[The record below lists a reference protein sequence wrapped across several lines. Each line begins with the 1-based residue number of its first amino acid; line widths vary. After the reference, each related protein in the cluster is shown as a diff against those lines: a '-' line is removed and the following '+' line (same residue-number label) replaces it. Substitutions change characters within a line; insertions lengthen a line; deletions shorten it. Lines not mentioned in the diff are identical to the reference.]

1 VIVIDASAL
10 VALLRNEPGADVV
23 GQHMD
28 EPVVSAAN
36 LAETLTRL
44 VDDGADAL
52 AIRQALERSPIV
64 FVPVSADHAT
74 AAAQLRTMTKPL
86 GLSLGDRLCLAL
98 ALEAGLPVLTA
109 ERRWANLA
117 LPLKI
122 VQIR

>member
-1 VIVIDASAL
+1 MIVIDASAL
-10 VALLRNEPGADVV
+10 VALLKNEPGADVV
-23 GQHMD
+23 SRHMD

-52 AIRQALERSPIV
+52 AVRAALERSPIV
-64 FVPVSADHAT
+64 FVPVTADHAT
-74 AAAQLRTMTKPL
+74 GAAQLRTLTRPL

-98 ALEAGLPVLTA
+98 ALEANLPVLTA

-117 LPLKI
+117 LPLNI
-122 VQIR
+122 LQIR